1 MPETIL
7 LPDRRDGVPSG
18 GVPRGADER
27 PDASPHLSEERAI
40 VFVLN
45 GSAGDSRTD
54 EAREA
59 ILRIAGAAG
68 APVQIHTTKN
78 GGDIADLVRLAVE
91 QGAGLVVAGGGDG
104 TVSAVASALVETEAA
119 LGVLPLGTLNHFA
132 KDIGI
137 PLDIDAAVQN
147 VLDGR
152 PTSVDVG
159 EVNGRIF
166 LNNSSL
172 GLYPR
177 IVRYR
182 EADRARGHSKW
193 VAFARAIHTALRRH
207 SLFHV
212 RLRSGEG
219 GQAIARKTAFVFI
232 GNNEYEMK
240 GARIGARNDLA
251 AGRLWVCLPRRGGR
265 LDLLRLAL
273 RALFG
278 GIGEKHMHILST
290 REVVIETSRRQAG
303 VATDGEV
310 VAMAEPLTYRIRP
323 RSLKVIVPESAA
335 APAG

>member
-1 MPETIL
+1 MPEST
-7 LPDRRDGVPSG
+7 LPSDRREGLPKGPDQGP
-18 GVPRGADER
+18 DER
-27 PDASPHLSEERAI
+27 PDVSARSGKDQAI
-40 VFVLN
+40 VFILN

-59 ILRIAGAAG
+59 ILRIAGAVD
-68 APVQIHTTKN
+68 APVQIHTTRN

-91 QGAGLVVAGGGDG
+91 QGARLVVAGGGDG
-104 TVSAVASALVETEAA
+104 TVSAVASGLVESEAA

-132 KDIGI
+132 KDTGI

-147 VLDGR
+147 VLDGHL
-152 PTSVDVG
+152 TTVDVG

-166 LNNSSL
+166 LNNSSI

-182 EADRARGHSKW
+182 EADRVRGHTKW
-193 VAFARAIHTALRRH
+193 VAFARAILAALRRH

-212 RLRSGEG
+212 RLSSGDG
-219 GQAIARKTAFVFI
+219 GQTISRKTAFVFV

-251 AGRLWVCLPRRGGR
+251 TGRLWVCLPRHGGR

-278 GIGEKHMHILST
+278 RIGDKDLHILRT
-290 REVVIETSRRQAG
+290 REVVIETSKRRSG

-310 VAMAEPLTYRIRP
+310 VAMAAPLTYRIRP
-323 RSLKVIVPESAA
+323 RSLKVIVPDSAA
-335 APAG
+335 APAAG